1 MNEQGILR
9 MHIKGSYNCFE
20 DNTIWGK
27 FISISKAFQDQKTP
41 EKGQKLQNLCD
52 GYAVLACF

>member
-9 MHIKGSYNCFE
+9 MHIKGSYNFFE

-41 EKGQKLQNLCD
+41 EKGQKLQNLC
-52 GYAVLACF
+52 AVAM